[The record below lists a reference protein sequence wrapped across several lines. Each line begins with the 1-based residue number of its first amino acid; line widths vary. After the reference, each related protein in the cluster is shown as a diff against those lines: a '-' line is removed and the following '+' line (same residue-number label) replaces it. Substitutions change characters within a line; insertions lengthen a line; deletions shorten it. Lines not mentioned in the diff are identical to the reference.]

1 MRPERPVKGEPMKQ
15 RHVKLPLIASLALLA
30 TVVYADSQVGTGMS
44 VIDGVGRRDAIEAAK
59 TRAAEEAVYLAV
71 EKVLHLSLSRTEL
84 ETGFEDMLFDA
95 RRYARIVGEPEEND
109 GMITCAVAIEYERE
123 AVQARAAE
131 IGLFDDILA
140 DANLNCLVYVPE
152 TAVDHARSYWF
163 ERPAVSAAETGLES
177 ALQEAGVSTFR
188 GQARPTGSDGSE
200 VGLVY
205 RMDAWG
211 RIVTTVLASRYWE
224 PRDDYG
230 YESFARDVNEGRYED
245 AYERLLKQGIDI
257 VVMGSARAE
266 VVSDHATGRASA
278 RAVVE
283 THAFTADSKRGIVS
297 RVEHAGASDLS
308 PEVAI
313 SLALSE
319 AGRKAG
325 TAVAAKL
332 IERAQQQRGTNVRVT
347 FANLNA
353 RQIATVR
360 KQIEALDGVRYVT
373 TKGVLE
379 RRVVLEVRYAKATT
393 DLSASLAGKVVRDL
407 GGYLSVESSGP
418 ETVVVRLH
426 GFEEDDPRN

>member
-1 MRPERPVKGEPMKQ
+1 MKQ
-15 RHVKLPLIASLALLA
+15 HLVMLVVASVVLLA
-30 TVVYADSQVGTGMS
+30 ASARADSQIGTGMG
-44 VIDGVGRRDAIEAAK
+44 VVDGAGRRDAIETAK

-71 EKVLHLSLSRTEL
+71 EKVLHLSLTRTEL

-109 GMITCAVAIEYERE
+109 GMITCSVAVEYEKE
-123 AVQARAAE
+123 AIQARAAE
-131 IGLFDDILA
+131 MGLFDDALA

-152 TAVDHARSYWF
+152 TAVDHARSYWY

-188 GQARPTGSDGSE
+188 GQARPTGPDSGE
-200 VGLVY
+200 IGLVY
-205 RMDAWG
+205 QMDAWG
-211 RIVTTVLASRYWE
+211 RVVTTVLASRYWE

-245 AYERLLKQGIDI
+245 AYSRLLKQGIDI

-266 VVSDHATGRASA
+266 VVRDSGSGRASA

-308 PEVAI
+308 PDVAI

-325 TAVAAKL
+325 AAVAAKL
-332 IERAQQQRGTNVRVT
+332 MERVQQQRGTNVRVT

-353 RQIATVR
+353 RQIAAAR

-373 TKGVLE
+373 TKGVLD
-379 RRVVLEVRYAKATT
+379 RRVVLEVRYSKATT
-393 DLSASLAGKVVRDL
+393 DLSASLAGKVLDEL